1 MLLPVCLMAAASPRM
16 GLSSYTRNMAETLL
30 CKRNSSKRPGKHM
43 QRVDLLH
50 SKLYQRYSRNLVY
63 TVCTTVHDYCVAYV
77 RFYQV
82 MYILRFL
89 DSIAT
94 HRI

>member
-50 SKLYQRYSRNLVY
+50 STCCCAWRAFAVSSTN
-63 TVCTTVHDYCVAYV
+63 
-77 RFYQV
+77 
-82 MYILRFL
+82 
-89 DSIAT
+89 AT
-94 HRI
+94 QEI